1 MNTAKNIYTQFNRR
15 SFITKVKG
23 MAASVA
29 PCASVIALSVALGA
43 SPAVAND
50 LFTGVVYG
58 GNGSLNYGTQFTL
71 QGNLTLDSS
80 TFAVPGPSIFSG
92 NVDIT
97 GTTDINNTLNVDV
110 GVTTLDV
117 NGTSF
122 NVQVGTSTSNLDM
135 TTTSVNL
142 SADGNGFS
150 AAAGDASV
158 TGTTSAV
165 VFGGTSSINVT
176 DTGVALSGSGG
187 APVLLS
193 GVADP
198 VSGTDA
204 VNLRTMQREFG
215 ALESKF
221 GALESN
227 MSAGI
232 AQSMAMAQLPYP
244 DPGKDYSFGIA
255 LGGFNGKG
263 GFAMGGTA
271 RLEANMV
278 LRGAASYSDAGGTGG
293 ALGVGWSW

>member
-29 PCASVIALSVALGA
+29 PCASAIALLVALGA
-43 SPAVAND
+43 SPAVAFD
-50 LFTGVVYG
+50 LFQGVVYG
-58 GNGSLNYGTQFTL
+58 GSGTLNYGTQFTL
-71 QGNLTLDSS
+71 QGNLTLDSTD
-80 TFAVPGPSIFSG
+80 TFAVPGDSIFSG

-97 GTTDINNTLNVDV
+97 GRTDISDNLDVDV
-110 GVTTLDV
+110 GVTTLNV
-117 NGTSF
+117 NG
-122 NVQVGTSTSNLDM
+122 
-135 TTTSVNL
+135 TSVNL
-142 SADGNGFS
+142 SA
-150 AAAGDASV
+150 AGDGFYADVGNARVS
-158 TGTTSAV
+158 
-165 VFGGTSSINVT
+165 GGTSSINVT

-204 VNLRTMQREFG
+204 VNLQTMQREFA
-215 ALESKF
+215 ALESNMSF

-244 DPGKDYSFGIA
+244 DPGKEHSFGIA

-271 RLEANMV
+271 RLEGNMV
-278 LRGAASYSDAGGTGG
+278 LRGAASYSDAGGAGG
-293 ALGVGWSW
+293 ALGIGWSW